1 MGNFLFLFLHLNYIL
16 FCQVG
21 TRILC
26 AARTSYRLLLV
37 DSEIF
42 SKLRNWNWSCFLDLV
57 KQTSNPD
64 LSSSAA
70 DNTVIADIKWC
81 GIQILSVILKM
92 SHIPTP
98 HFSIGATEAFSCFL
112 RLVMSNS
119 LSKLLILKL
128 KFKQHLYIYLY
139 SFCSCHFQLEG
150 VLSRYITGE
159 GWFVY

>member
-1 MGNFLFLFLHLNYIL
+1 MLIELFQRNQCWYCFEQHMPLIFVSLSLSLSRKKKIISRAIFC
-16 FCQVG
+16 FCQFG
-21 TRILC
+21 TRRLC
-26 AARTSYRLLLV
+26 AARTSYCLLLM

-70 DNTVIADIKWC
+70 DITVIADIKWC
-81 GIQILSVILKM
+81 GIQILWVILKI

-98 HFSIGATEAFSCFL
+98 HFSTGATEAFSCFL

-128 KFKQHLYIYLY
+128 KFKQLIYI
-139 SFCSCHFQLEG
+139 
-150 VLSRYITGE
+150 
-159 GWFVY
+159 